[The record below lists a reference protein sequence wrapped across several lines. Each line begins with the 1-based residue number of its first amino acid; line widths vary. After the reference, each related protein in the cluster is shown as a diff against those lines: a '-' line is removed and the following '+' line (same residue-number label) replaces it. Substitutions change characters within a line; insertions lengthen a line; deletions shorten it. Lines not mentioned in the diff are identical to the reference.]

1 MIEYLRGKLVA
12 VYPGRIVLEV
22 GAAGVTLEI
31 PEETGRLEQL
41 IGSEVLFYT
50 RLIFREDDLRLIG
63 FQAADERDLFNLITG
78 VSGFGPRLG
87 LALLGSLSVA
97 QICTA
102 IIREDIPTLCHAPG
116 VGQKMAQRLI
126 FELKEKV
133 SQLQLVA
140 EPVPGGEDSS
150 YLEAVEA
157 LQGLG
162 YSPAEAAEAVN
173 KALAGEEGAPSSEV
187 LLKKA
192 LNLLAGGHQRGY

>member
-87 LALLGSLSVA
+87 LALLGSLSGS
-97 QICTA
+97 QICA
-102 IIREDIPTLCHAPG
+102 QSRRYPHLC
-116 VGQKMAQRLI
+116 M
-126 FELKEKV
+126 
-133 SQLQLVA
+133 
-140 EPVPGGEDSS
+140 
-150 YLEAVEA
+150 
-157 LQGLG
+157 LQGD
-162 YSPAEAAEAVN
+162 E
-173 KALAGEEGAPSSEV
+173 
-187 LLKKA
+187 
-192 LNLLAGGHQRGY
+192 R